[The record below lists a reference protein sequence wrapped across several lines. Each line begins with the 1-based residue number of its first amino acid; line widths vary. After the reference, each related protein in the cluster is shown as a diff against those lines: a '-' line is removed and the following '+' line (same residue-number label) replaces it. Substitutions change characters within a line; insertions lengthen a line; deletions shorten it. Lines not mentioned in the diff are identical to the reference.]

1 MALVVKIM
9 PNVTLPAFQLINDL
23 SKQLPNEFMVS
34 VTGFKP
40 PSVQHGVTVVSQKIK
55 EDKAG
60 YALGHGYFATLV
72 FPQVL
77 SQIPS
82 KQRLNNMHS
91 PLHGRGDGIM
101 LVVIEG

>member
-40 PSVQHGVTVVSQKIK
+40 PSVQHGVTVVS
-55 EDKAG
+55 
-60 YALGHGYFATLV
+60 
-72 FPQVL
+72 
-77 SQIPS
+77 
-82 KQRLNNMHS
+82 
-91 PLHGRGDGIM
+91 
-101 LVVIEG
+101 